1 MSVLFTLKTG
11 SGTEL
16 NRPSMRFMLSTEC
29 PSDEEMQA
37 EERTEATVLT
47 KVTEH
52 RAEKGTIVYIDA
64 RADVLSE
71 AEAELEGFK
80 RNLAIVREK
89 AKGAESL
96 TPIPFNNESMIEI
109 SSPIADKSWMGK
121 VNPMETSNDVSL
133 DPATVSRTICN
144 RVARSWTGMDSTL
157 DRASAVLRVG

>member
-1 MSVLFTLKTG
+1 
-11 SGTEL
+11 
-16 NRPSMRFMLSTEC
+16 
-29 PSDEEMQA
+29 MQA

-47 KVTEH
+47 KVTEQ

-121 VNPMETSNDVSL
+121 VNPMETSNEVSL
-133 DPATVSRTICN
+133 VSEEGAEGGLGLGQEPPLDPGELPVDGREHQH
-144 RVARSWTGMDSTL
+144 
-157 DRASAVLRVG
+157 